1 MFKYVFCLLFI
12 CAVTA
17 CATRPDTSGDALWA
31 NSAWTQASGVRV
43 DSSSKPVPVN
53 EVSHWSHYRLPGKQ
67 ATVFMA
73 VQNDGRTAMQANANS
88 SASVLRRKV
97 QVAPT
102 DLGTVRFSWKV
113 PDLIATADMSQ
124 RDFDDSPVRVVLAFE
139 GDRSQFSAKNALM
152 NELSRAI
159 TGEEMPY
166 AVMMYVWSKQRPLG
180 AVINSPRTDRI
191 RKLVVETGTTNL
203 NRWQDYER
211 DIAAD
216 FKKLYGEPPGALIGM
231 GIMTDTD
238 NTHTTAQ
245 AWYGPLQVLT
255 RSAAETIP

>member
-1 MFKYVFCLLFI
+1 MLKYIFRLALIFSM
-12 CAVTA
+12 TA
-17 CATRPDTSGDALWA
+17 CATRLDISEDGLWA
-31 NSAWTQASGVRV
+31 SSAWVKTSGVRV
-43 DSSSKPVPVN
+43 DGAPRALPVD
-53 EVSHWSHYRLPGKQ
+53 EASHWSHYRLPGKS

-73 VQNDGRTAMQANANS
+73 IQNDGRAAMQANSDS
-88 SASVLRRKV
+88 SASMLRRKV
-97 QVAPT
+97 RVAPS
-102 DLGTVRFSWKV
+102 DLGVVRFSWKV
-113 PDLIATADMSQ
+113 PDMLARADMSL

-166 AVMMYVWSKQRPLG
+166 AVMMYVWSKQHPLG

-191 RKLVVETGTTNL
+191 RKLVVETGTVNL

-216 FKKLYGEPPGALIGM
+216 FEKLYGEPPGALIGM

-245 AWYGPLQVLT
+245 AWYGPLQVLS
-255 RSAAETIP
+255 RSAAKTIP